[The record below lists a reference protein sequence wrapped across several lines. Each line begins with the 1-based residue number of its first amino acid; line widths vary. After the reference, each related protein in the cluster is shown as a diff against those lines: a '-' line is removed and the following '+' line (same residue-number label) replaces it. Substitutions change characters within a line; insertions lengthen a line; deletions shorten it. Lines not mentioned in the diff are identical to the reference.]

1 MGALEGIRV
10 IDASCGRGERAGRVL
25 ADLGAEVIQIEP
37 PGGVP
42 ARRLPPFEVGEDGDP
57 GASLCWAT
65 LGLGKRSVV
74 LDVFDASENGGA
86 DRLRE
91 LLRTAD
97 VFIESFEPGELAA
110 VGLDPATACDENPA
124 LIYTSVTPF
133 GQDGPLAG
141 APATDLCIEAAGG
154 LLGLQGDPDRPPL
167 PAGFPQAFLHAGV
180 QAAADI
186 TVALNERLHSGRGQ
200 HLDVSAQAAVVWT
213 LMDATGYPP
222 IMGRNPPG
230 TSEFRTE
237 PRGEVLP
244 GLTFRGLVP
253 IADGHALV
261 ALGLAG
267 QGERTVHALMG
278 WARRSGE
285 LPEDLSRTDWRNCLR
300 DAASGELPIDEL
312 RRAADVLYDFLAK
325 RTGRELQAFAVKE
338 RVLLAPIFDLR
349 EVYEDVQLAARNY
362 WTPVAGRVHPGPF
375 ARLSE
380 TPVRMNR
387 GAPELG
393 EGQSLLDEPC
403 EPRPLRREEPARSSE
418 DGAFAGLRVADFS
431 WVGVGPIIAKALGDQ
446 GATVV
451 RVESQASI
459 DITRQL
465 PPFVD
470 GVPHIDKALFFAN
483 FNTSKLGLAL
493 DLSTT
498 EGRKLALELADW
510 ADVVLES
517 FTPGTMK
524 RFGLDW
530 ESLSAG
536 RPELVMLS
544 TSLRGQDGPE
554 AAYTGFGMM
563 GSAIAGLTGITGWPD
578 RPPVGPWSAYTDG
591 IAPRF
596 GLAALAAA
604 LYHRAQTGKGQ
615 YIDLSQIEAAIHFL
629 EPLALD
635 YSVNGRIAGGRGHSS
650 PYACPHGV
658 YATIGRER
666 YIAIAVVSAE
676 QWDALE
682 SVGLFEPFGDPAL
695 RQLDAR
701 IEQRKAI
708 EARLAQGCADRDA
721 FELAQQLRDAGVP
734 AYAVLRPSDLYEDPQ
749 LLHREFFVT
758 LDHAAMGPRPFN
770 GPATK
775 FSRTPALLR
784 RPGPILGEHTQV
796 VLRDILG
803 LTDEQISE
811 FAIAGALT

>member
-1 MGALEGIRV
+1 MV
-10 IDASCGRGERAGRVL
+10 DATCGRGERAGRLL

-42 ARRLPPFEVGEDGDP
+42 ARRLPPFEIGEDGEP
-57 GASLCWAT
+57 GGSLYWAAH
-65 LGLGKRSVV
+65 GLGKRSVV

-86 DRLRE
+86 DRLRAF
-91 LLRTAD
+91 LRSAD
-97 VFIESFEPGELAA
+97 VFIESFDPGALAA
-110 VGLDPATACDENPA
+110 VGLDPATACAEHPA

-141 APATDLCIEAAGG
+141 APANDLCVEAAGG
-154 LLGLQGDPDRPPL
+154 LLGLQGDGDRPPL
-167 PAGFPQAFLHAGV
+167 PNGFPQAFLHAGA

-186 TVALNERLHSGRGQ
+186 VVALNERLRSGRGQ

-222 IMGRNPPG
+222 VVGCNPPS
-230 TSEFRTE
+230 TSEFRAE
-237 PRGEVLP
+237 PRAEILP
-244 GLTFRGLVP
+244 GLIFRHLVP

-261 ALGLAG
+261 AFGLAG

-278 WARRSGE
+278 WARSCGE
-285 LPEDLSRTDWRNCLR
+285 LPEDLRRTDWSTCLR

-312 RRAADVLYDFLAK
+312 RRAAEALYVFLEK

-338 RVLLAPIFDLR
+338 RILLAPLFDLR
-349 EVYEDVQLAARNY
+349 DVYEDVQLAARDY

-375 ARLSE
+375 ARLSG
-380 TPVRMNR
+380 TPLQMNR
-387 GAPELG
+387 GAPALG

-403 EPRPLRREEPARSSE
+403 EPRPLRHAEPTRSTE

-431 WVGVGPIIAKALGDQ
+431 WVGVGPIIAKALGDH

-451 RVESQASI
+451 RVESQARV

-470 GVPHIDKALFFAN
+470 GVPNIDRAQFFAN

-493 DLSTT
+493 DLTT
-498 EGRKLALELADW
+498 SGGQELGLELANW

-530 ESLSAG
+530 ESLSAE
-536 RPELVMLS
+536 RPELIMLS

-554 AAYTGFGMM
+554 ASYTGFGMM

-596 GLAALAAA
+596 GLAAMASA
-604 LYHRAQTGKGQ
+604 LYHRTRTGQGQ
-615 YIDLSQIEAAIHFL
+615 FIDLSQIEAAIHFL

-635 YSVNGRIAGGRGHSS
+635 YSVNGQIAAGRGQAS
-650 PYACPHGV
+650 PYACPHGT
-658 YATIGRER
+658 YATAGHER
-666 YIAIAVVSAE
+666 YIALAVTSAE

-682 SVGLFEPFGDPAL
+682 ASTLFEPFGDVAL
-695 RQLDAR
+695 RQLGAR
-701 IEQRKAI
+701 IEQRAAI
-708 EARLAQGCADRDA
+708 EARLAQGCAERDA
-721 FELAQQLRDAGVP
+721 FELAQALRDAGVP
-734 AYAVLRPSDLYEDPQ
+734 AYAVLRPSDLYADPQ
-749 LLHREFFVT
+749 LLHREFFVV
-758 LDHAAMGPRPFN
+758 LDHTAMGPRPCN

-775 FSRTPALLR
+775 FSRTPARLR
-784 RPGPILGEHTQV
+784 RPGPILGEHTQL
-796 VLRDILG
+796 VLREILG
-803 LTDEQISE
+803 LSDERISE
-811 FAIAGALT
+811 YAIAGALT